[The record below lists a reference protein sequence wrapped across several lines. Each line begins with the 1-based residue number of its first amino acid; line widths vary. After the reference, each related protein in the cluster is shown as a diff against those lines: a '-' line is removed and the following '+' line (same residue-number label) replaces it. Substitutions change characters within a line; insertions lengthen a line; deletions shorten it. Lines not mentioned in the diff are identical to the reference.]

1 MTSSAIRASTVLMLM
16 QQINDYAMELRH
28 KKDFDVPATEVME
41 AFFEG
46 IVCASLEA
54 EKNGYDYEQSEE
66 W

>member
-1 MTSSAIRASTVLMLM
+1 M